1 MRIQSVF
8 GQTETAHRLDV
19 NGGALYGEAELM
31 IIIIIIINDNDD

>member
-1 MRIQSVF
+1 MQIQSVF

-31 IIIIIIINDNDD
+31 IIIIINDNDD